1 MSDASSG
8 GASVGPDVRLFDDS
22 GMPWQPVSPRLV
34 GARLVLL
41 AATLAVPLV
50 VAVALAVLASPG
62 FWWAVAV
69 VLLVGVAGIWVVV
82 RQVPAISWIEL
93 EDELVVR
100 RGRLNRSLVSVPYG
114 RLQYVDVQS
123 GPLDRVLGL
132 AEVTLHTASPH
143 LSADIPGLSVAQA
156 EALRQRLV
164 ARGESQRAGL

>member
-1 MSDASSG
+1 MSDASPER
-8 GASVGPDVRLFDDS
+8 ASAGPDVRLFDDS
-22 GMPWQPVSPRLV
+22 GLPWQPVSRRLV
-34 GARLVLL
+34 GARLMLL
-41 AATLAVPLV
+41 AAGLAVPLV
-50 VAVALAVLASPG
+50 ATVALAVLVADG
-62 FWWAVAV
+62 FWWAVALVLV
-69 VLLVGVAGIWVVV
+69 VGAGGTWVVV

-93 EDELVVR
+93 DDELVVR

-143 LSADIPGLSVAQA
+143 LTADIPGLDVAQA

-164 ARGESQRAGL
+164 ARGEAQRAGL

>member
-1 MSDASSG
+1 MSDALSAGRSG
-8 GASVGPDVRLFDDS
+8 GPEVRLFDDS

-34 GARLVLL
+34 GARLVIL
-41 AATLAVPLV
+41 A
-50 VAVALAVLASPG
+50 AVLAAPLVIALAGALLVSPG
-62 FWWAVAV
+62 FWTAVAV
-69 VLLVGVAGIWVVV
+69 VLLAGAVGTWVVV

-93 EDELVVR
+93 EEELVVR

-132 AEVTLHTASPH
+132 AQVALHTASPH
-143 LSADIPGLSVAQA
+143 LSADIPGLSVAEA

>member
-1 MSDASSG
+1 MSDALSVE
-8 GASVGPDVRLFDDS
+8 GASAPDVRLYDDS

-34 GARLVLL
+34 SARLVIL
-41 AATLAVPLV
+41 ACVLAPPLV
-50 VAVALAVLASPG
+50 IGVALAVLVWPG
-62 FWWAVAV
+62 FWTAVAL
-69 VLLVGVAGIWVVV
+69 VLLTGAVGTWVVV
-82 RQVPAISWIEL
+82 RQVPALSWIEL

-132 AEVTLHTASPH
+132 AEVALHTASPH
-143 LSADIPGLSVAQA
+143 LTADIPGLSLAEA